1 MSYSKEQEI
10 LRSAITNFIGV
21 AASSS
26 AYKNDRA
33 KENVISLFIEE
44 LVKIGQNEDKTVNMK
59 TLRPLFKSIIWILQC
74 RRSDIISS
82 YKENFGQDPPETFTQ
97 EIDTLIEL
105 LNIYI
110 NKI

>member
-1 MSYSKEQEI
+1 MSYSKEQEA

-33 KENVISLFIEE
+33 RENVISLFVEE
-44 LVKIGQNEDKTVNMK
+44 LVKIGQNEDNTVNMK
-59 TLRPLFKSIIWILQC
+59 TLRPLFKSVIWILQC
-74 RRSDIISS
+74 RRNDIVKS
-82 YKENFGQDPPETFTQ
+82 YKENFNQDPPIAFTQ
-97 EIDTLIEL
+97 EIDTLVEL
-105 LNIYI
+105 LDIYI